1 MVNGVCVAMMSKR
14 AICTHRVVGRKGS
27 MKMGCKFK
35 IRTKKNKKKKKK
47 KRIGLIEMQICLSAI
62 KVDSYFNLTDL
73 YLVYPFLIA
82 ESP

>member
-1 MVNGVCVAMMSKR
+1 MVNGVCVAMMSRR

-35 IRTKKNKKKKKK
+35 IRTKKNKKKKE
-47 KRIGLIEMQICLSAI
+47 KRIILIEMQICLYAM
-62 KVDSYFNLTDL
+62 KVDGYFSLTDL
-73 YLVYPFLIA
+73 YLVYPILIA